1 MKPEVL
7 LLTDYQK
14 NLKVKNSKTRKMKI
28 QARIGIKD
36 LLVLLGILVA
46 LLIGLSTQWASTD
59 NIFLDIANVQDLN
72 KLLGLG

>member
-7 LLTDYQK
+7 LLIDYQ
-14 NLKVKNSKTRKMKI
+14 NSFKVKNSKTQEMKI

-36 LLVLLGILVA
+36 LLFLLGILVA
-46 LLIGLSTQWASTD
+46 LLIGLSTQWASVD

>member
-14 NLKVKNSKTRKMKI
+14 NLRVKNSKTRKMKI

-46 LLIGLSTQWASTD
+46 LLIGLSTQWASAD

>member
-1 MKPEVL
+1 
-7 LLTDYQK
+7 
-14 NLKVKNSKTRKMKI
+14 MKI

-46 LLIGLSTQWASTD
+46 LLIGLSTQWASAD

>member
-46 LLIGLSTQWASTD
+46 LLIGLSTQWASAD